1 MFAAEFEPAP
11 SDIRRRGPRAP
22 VSFDSSAI
30 GAGGLARALCK
41 VIDLSIHGARLST
54 YSALRKGMSIW
65 LTLPEVGPVGA
76 EVMWADDFAA
86 GCRFDAPLDPAAFEQ
101 LLRREGHVAAH

>member
-1 MFAAEFEPAP
+1 MFAAEFEPA
-11 SDIRRRGPRAP
+11 SDDNRRRDPRAP
-22 VSFDSSAI
+22 VLFDS
-30 GAGGLARALCK
+30 GMEKGGLARALCE

-54 YSALRKGMSIW
+54 YSALRKGMAIW

-76 EVMWADDFAA
+76 DVLWADDFAA
-86 GCRFDAPLDPAAFEQ
+86 RCRFHAPLDPMAFEQ